1 MMRQFRNLI
10 SKIKKN
16 YEKQARSESHF
27 SYLYQCKEKSI
38 IPRGFNLLRL
48 VRSEI
53 LWESN
58 KGTFDILFE
67 SSRKLLDQEIEKWEK
82 KKTNLENQ
90 SNAFLDRL
98 KENTSDET
106 FVAEKEVF
114 EAHKFNVV
122 NVENARKEG
131 KILRDTRDISQLQ
144 TKYDVTAPK
153 KKCRRFKRRI
163 RQEIIAPNVENILE
177 QEETL

>member
-16 YEKQARSESHF
+16 YEKQARSESHLN
-27 SYLYQCKEKSI
+27 YLYQCKDKSI

-67 SSRKLLDQEIEKWEK
+67 SSRKLLEQEIEKWEK

-90 SNAFLDRL
+90 SNALLDRL

-106 FVAEKEVF
+106 FSLKIVIDLSEDIDNGRNANNFPLVLDGRWVSWRKRKNYLP
-114 EAHKFNVV
+114 A
-122 NVENARKEG
+122 ARKNIIDQKNECESQRNPG
-131 KILRDTRDISQLQ
+131 KNDHVD
-144 TKYDVTAPK
+144 
-153 KKCRRFKRRI
+153 
-163 RQEIIAPNVENILE
+163 
-177 QEETL
+177 